1 MILHKVTTLTKCDSP
16 PPPLSI
22 NGKGKC
28 FLVFDQ
34 TTLPARR
41 VVESFAFFLV
51 PALSLTMVT
60 GPLPFFFSPFLGKND
75 PGLTDHRVHIK

>member
-1 MILHKVTTLTKCDSP
+1 MVLHKVTTLTKCDFS
-16 PPPLSI
+16 PPLSI

-41 VVESFAFFLV
+41 VVESCAFFFGPSSVTNHGNRAPSFL
-51 PALSLTMVT
+51 LQSL
-60 GPLPFFFSPFLGKND
+60 PW
-75 PGLTDHRVHIK
+75 